1 MWLINTIA
9 IDNWWIC
16 SREEDEE
23 EDDVE
28 ESADAADA
36 RIFGV
41 DLRLVEDFDD
51 GDAEI
56 LGTFLQHI
64 LDPLARLPR
73 HLQSTNSAD

>member
-1 MWLINTIA
+1 M
-9 IDNWWIC
+9 
-16 SREEDEE
+16 
-23 EDDVE
+23 E